1 MRQEKGFTLIE
12 LLIGMAITGII
23 STGIYSAFYSQHK
36 ASLAQEQ
43 VATMQQNLRV
53 AKYLVEREI
62 RMAGCDPTGDA
73 GAGILT
79 ANASSIEFTLDI
91 TDDPGTGGFDGDVSD
106 SNEHVTYSL
115 YDFGGDGTNDLGR
128 NTGGGNQ
135 LAGENIDALDFVYLD
150 KDGIQLDDDGL
161 GNVTTSIAQIRSVQI
176 TLVARTGKEDPG
188 YTNNGSYFNQQ
199 NVNIYTA
206 PGDGFRRKRLSVEV
220 RCRNLGRLF

>member
-23 STGIYSAFYSQHK
+23 STGIYSSFYSQHK

-43 VATMQQNLRV
+43 VAAMQQNLRV
-53 AKYLVEREI
+53 AKYLMEREI

-106 SNEHVTYSL
+106 SNEHITYSL
-115 YDFGGDGTNDLGR
+115 YDSGGDGTNDLGR

-135 LAGENIDALDFVYLD
+135 LAGENINALDFVYLD
-150 KDGIQLDDDGL
+150 KDSLQLDDDGL

-188 YTNNGSYFNQQ
+188 YTN
-199 NVNIYTA
+199 
-206 PGDGFRRKRLSVEV
+206 RRNRAH
-220 RCRNLGRLF
+220 